1 MTVNELNDLIDHM
14 AKLARKLEA
23 DSQES
28 EKQRDEARQHER
40 EAQSK
45 VVNLEFEKNELQ
57 AKVAF
62 LEKGQADGADA
73 TRVALEMKIRDLE
86 ESLHLHRQE
95 NIELSRR
102 IRNLL
107 DSQKNLAEE
116 IDRLRIQNVPTP
128 VDLPSGH
135 EPTVISTPTAVIEP
149 RQTTSPLTGVIT
161 EYLTRKNAT
170 DWATWQDKNH
180 GWAETVLRDFAESLR
195 IDVQTAIRL
204 EMK

>member
-135 EPTVISTPTAVIEP
+135 EPTVISTPTAVIDP
-149 RQTTSPLTGVIT
+149 QQTLSPLRAIVA

-170 DWATWQDKNH
+170 AWVAWQAKDTQ
-180 GWAETVLRDFAESLR
+180 WAEVVLRDFGESIR
-195 IDVQTAIRL
+195 IEVQTAIRL